1 MAIAK
6 AADAESAFAGSVPE
20 GSVSAGATT
29 AGSVTAGS
37 VPAGSVPALEQPDCP
52 GCTASV
58 HDDAQIRRI
67 LAALSRR
74 PEACVDDGMYEAR
87 LAACRACPD
96 LAYGTTC
103 LHCGCFVAVRAKFR
117 DRHCPMPGGARW

>member
-1 MAIAK
+1 MTGTKAAAAEGAIAGAVLAEDAAAGPASEG
-6 AADAESAFAGSVPE
+6 AADA
-20 GSVSAGATT
+20 
-29 AGSVTAGS
+29 
-37 VPAGSVPALEQPDCP
+37 LERPDCP

-58 HDDAQIRRI
+58 NDDAQIRRI